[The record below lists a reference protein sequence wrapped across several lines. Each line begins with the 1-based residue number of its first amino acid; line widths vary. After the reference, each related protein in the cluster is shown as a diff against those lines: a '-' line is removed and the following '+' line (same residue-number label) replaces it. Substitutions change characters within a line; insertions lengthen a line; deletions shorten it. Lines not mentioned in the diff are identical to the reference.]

1 VTDGDAPRP
10 APQYGEYA
18 TPEQQRELIRR
29 SGGTPPEAD
38 GAPGA
43 APPPAPVAPA
53 PVPPALAARSAGDS
67 ADGAPT
73 RRGDRFVT
81 IALLAYGLFTVVTTV
96 PQLVRYSSFAQSWLE
111 MAGIQAEFT
120 AVESGRLWGGIA
132 AAVFA
137 IGWIA
142 TTLISWWMLTRGRIS
157 WWIPIVGAVVTFVVV
172 SIGVSVP
179 LMSDPAIVEQI
190 LRSA

>member
-29 SGGTPPEAD
+29 SGGTPP
-38 GAPGA
+38 A
-43 APPPAPVAPA
+43 APDADSAGQPPAPVVPA
-53 PVPPALAARSAGDS
+53 PVTPALAAHPAE
-67 ADGAPT
+67 GAANAAPR

-81 IALLAYGLFTVVTTV
+81 IALLAYGLFTVVTTI

-137 IGWIA
+137 LGWIV
-142 TTLISWWMLTRGRIS
+142 TTLISWRMLTRGRLS
-157 WWIPIVGAVVTFVVV
+157 WWIPLVGAVVTFVVV
-172 SIGVSVP
+172 SICVSVP